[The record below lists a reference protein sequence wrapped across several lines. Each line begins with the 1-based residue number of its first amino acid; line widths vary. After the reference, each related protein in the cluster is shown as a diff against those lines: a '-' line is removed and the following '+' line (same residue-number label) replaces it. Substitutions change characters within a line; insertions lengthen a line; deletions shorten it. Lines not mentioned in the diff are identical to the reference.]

1 MRRLGVAAAAV
12 VVTLA
17 MLAAGCTDSSESKEP
32 SGSSAPTEYRAAKGD
47 GPTGSGRC
55 DPTDASACLL
65 PWPNDDFTRP
75 DPKSPTGR
83 RVDLPADGMPAN
95 ASGVRVDP
103 AEWNRNDGFSP
114 ASRMLTVVEG
124 VDPAASKLPPVTD
137 ISASL
142 KPDSPLVVV
151 DLTTGKRIAAWAELD
166 ANATDP
172 SRQALAVVPAADLP
186 EGHRIAVGLSGLAK
200 ADGSAIEA
208 GKAFD
213 RLREKPTA
221 DQRRWLGVLA
231 ANGAPI
237 DRLVIAWAFTVAS
250 TDGQSGRLRHM
261 WSETTA
267 TLGDGAPAFRVTTV
281 REEGAAR
288 LVYGDYDMPRY
299 LTGDGGPGS
308 VLDNADDPNG
318 LPKRNG
324 TMTAEFTCVVP
335 KGATAEKPAKMIVYG
350 HGLLGSRSEVRD
362 IGSLGA
368 TVGVGMCAT
377 DWLGMSR
384 ADVPTVLE
392 EFKDLSRFRTQPDRM
407 QQGQLAFLLLGR
419 LIRSK
424 AGFVTDAAFQDPTGA
439 PALAQ
444 DQLAFL
450 GASQGGIL
458 GGAASAVGDEWQHV
472 VLAVGALGYNLLL
485 PRSVDFDQFAGPFE
499 AAYPDELDRN
509 LLLDLMEQLWDR
521 GENAG
526 YAAHL
531 AKDPYPGVTA
541 KTVLILEAFG
551 DHQVANVA
559 TQRLA
564 RTVGTKLRTPALAP
578 GRSPDVEP
586 FWGLEPV
593 ASFPTHDSTL
603 VVWDFDTPPP
613 PLTNTPN
620 RAGDD
625 PHGKL
630 ADVPQALGLLVGFL
644 DGGTIAD
651 VCDAKPCHTPDG

>member
-1 MRRLGVAAAAV
+1 MLGVAV
-12 VVTLA
+12 LTSVLVMA
-17 MLAAGCTDSSESKEP
+17 MLGVGCTDSSESKKP
-32 SGSSAPTEYRAAKGD
+32 PGTSAPTEYLAAKGD
-47 GPTGSGRC
+47 GPTGRGRC

-65 PWPNDDFTRP
+65 PWPNDNFTRP

-95 ASGVRVDP
+95 ASGTRVDP
-103 AEWNRNDGFSP
+103 TEWNRNDGFSP

-124 VDPAASKLPPVTD
+124 VDPAVSKLPPITD
-137 ISASL
+137 IGASL
-142 KPDSPLVVV
+142 RPDSPLVVV

-166 ANATDP
+166 ANTTDP

-186 EGHRIAVGLSGLAK
+186 EGHRIAVGLSGLVK
-200 ADGSAIEA
+200 ADGSKIEA
-208 GKAFD
+208 GAAFG
-213 RLREKPTA
+213 RLRKRPTA
-221 DQRRWLGVLA
+221 DQRRWLGALA
-231 ANGAPI
+231 ANGAPT

-261 WSETTA
+261 WSETA
-267 TLGDGAPAFRVTTV
+267 DELGDGAPAFRVSET
-281 REEGAAR
+281 REQGAAR
-288 LVYGDYDMPRY
+288 IVEGDYDMPRY

-324 TMTAEFTCVVP
+324 TMTADFLCVLP
-335 KGATAEKPAKMIVYG
+335 KAASAEKPAKMIVYG
-350 HGLLGSRSEVRD
+350 HGLLGSRSEVLD
-362 IGSLGA
+362 IGSLAA

-384 ADVPTVLE
+384 ADVPTVLD

-407 QQGQLAFLLLGR
+407 LQGQLAFLLLGR
-419 LIRSK
+419 LIRSA
-424 AGFVTDAAFQDPTGA
+424 AGFVTNPAFQDATGA
-439 PALAQ
+439 AALAR

-485 PRSVDFDQFAGPFE
+485 PRSVDFDEFAGPFE
-499 AAYPDELDRN
+499 ASYPDELDRN

-541 KTVLILEAFG
+541 KSVLILEAFG

-586 FWGLEPV
+586 FWGIPPV

-603 VVWDFDTPPP
+603 VVWDSDPPPP

-630 ADVPQALGLLVGFL
+630 AHVPAALGLLVGFL

-651 VCDAKPCHTPDG
+651 VCGGAPCRPPAG